1 MARTLG
7 PVCKRCRREGKKLF
21 LKGVRCDSKACPFEK
36 AGDKKTPLPPGMHG
50 MKRGKMTEYGEQLRE
65 KQKVKTYYGV
75 LEAQFRKYYQMA
87 ERSKGN
93 TGEILLSLL
102 ERRLDNVVYRFG
114 FAVSRA
120 QARQMIAHGH
130 VCVNGKRLDVPSY
143 LVRPGDA
150 VSMKVFKRQG
160 KKAGNDASKGVY
172 LVITSL
178 VGNGDKKEAAGTMT
192 VLDATKNRDVPDYL
206 SRNEG
211 EVPSGVVMRYPLF
224 DDVDK
229 SLDVRPQLI
238 VELCSK

>member
-21 LKGVRCDSKACPFEK
+21 LKGTRCDSKACPFEK
-36 AGDKKTPLPPGMHG
+36 AGSKNPLPPGMHG

-65 KQKVKTYYGV
+65 KQKVKTFYGV
-75 LEAQFRKYYQMA
+75 LETQFRKYYEA
-87 ERSKGN
+87 
-93 TGEILLSLL
+93 LLSLL

-130 VCVNGKRLDVPSY
+130 VCVNGRRLGVPSY

-150 VSMKVFKRQG
+150 VSMKVFKYQG
-160 KKAGNDASKGVY
+160 KKASNPTAKGIYSVTVGSKE
-172 LVITSL
+172 S
-178 VGNGDKKEAAGTMT
+178 AGLMT
-192 VLDATKNRDVPDYL
+192 VLEATATRQVPDYL
-206 SRNEG
+206 SRNDG

-224 DDVDK
+224 DDVEQ